1 MRQLRCQVDNVAQ
14 GTTVEQSR
22 HTPDDYDYAA
32 MLRAEVHKRYDT
44 FTVVQYVTTTI
55 DLLARP
61 KVGDMPS
68 AVY

>member
-1 MRQLRCQVDNVAQ
+1 
-14 GTTVEQSR
+14 
-22 HTPDDYDYAA
+22 